1 MERTPEY
8 YLTKGLDMVVNGVAA
23 VIFLCCLA
31 YTSYALWDNWSILD
45 GSENALKT
53 MVEYKPDEAEGLSY
67 NFSQL
72 MAMNP
77 DVCGWIVMDHTGID
91 YPIVQ
96 GEDNFEY
103 LDKDALGNPEI
114 SGSIFLDWQNNRKF
128 TDPYMVLMGHHMQ
141 AGKMFGDLD
150 KYSDEAFFQKNTT
163 GKIYLPDRML
173 DLETAAFLTVD
184 AYDKYIYRTQWN
196 DASERQELLKRIYE
210 QAQYTRGEEL
220 TTEDQIL
227 ALSTC
232 STSGTN
238 ARHVLICR
246 IVHSS
251 ASEEGSGKVY
261 VETENVASNGS
272 FCTDI
277 YSDVIFSENSCGKCR
292 RKPDGRCRN
301 KSCDSDREYTGADNR
316 QYSGEIKN
324 YWKLATKRNIFVS
337 IKTK

>member
-1 MERTPEY
+1 
-8 YLTKGLDMVVNGVAA
+8 MVVNGVAA

-31 YTSYALWDNWSILD
+31 YAGYALWDNWSILD

-77 DVCGWIVMDHTGID
+77 DVCGWVVRIIQESTIQSFREMTILNIWIKVHLEIRR
-91 YPIVQ
+91 YPEVS
-96 GEDNFEY
+96 F
-103 LDKDALGNPEI
+103 
-114 SGSIFLDWQNNRKF
+114 WTVRNNRKF

-150 KYSDEAFFQKNTT
+150 KYSDETFFQKNTT
-163 GKIYLPDRML
+163 GKIYLPDRVL

-184 AYDKYIYRTQWN
+184 AYDKYIYRIQWDN
-196 DASERQELLKRIYE
+196 VSERQELLKRIYE
-210 QAQYTRGEEL
+210 QAQHTRGEEL
-220 TTEDQIL
+220 TTEDQMV

-261 VETENVASNGS
+261 VETEN
-272 FCTDI
+272 
-277 YSDVIFSENSCGKCR
+277 E
-292 RKPDGRCRN
+292 
-301 KSCDSDREYTGADNR
+301 
-316 QYSGEIKN
+316 
-324 YWKLATKRNIFVS
+324 
-337 IKTK
+337 